1 LTIAKFECRRTT
13 WAKES
18 WKLGD
23 QTADALKA
31 VAPAVERHARLG
43 GDRHLGE
50 AKRGGRLI
58 TLSCALEAG
67 GVFCRIH
74 FGRRHIREVGDKEIK
89 VRWIPWGTA
98 RKKWFRKIAV
108 QERHSRC
115 NSRAKRVCARD
126 CKRIPRKVGGGK
138 AQRDG

>member
-1 LTIAKFECRRTT
+1 LTIAKLECRRAT

-43 GDRHLGE
+43 GDRHFGE
-50 AKRGGRLI
+50 AQRGGSLV
-58 TLSCALEAG
+58 TLSCTLETG

-74 FGRRHIREVGDKEIK
+74 VGRRHIREVGDKEIK
-89 VRWIPWGTA
+89 VRWIPRGA
-98 RKKWFRKIAV
+98 ACKEWFSKIAV

-115 NSRAKRVCARD
+115 NAGTERVRSCN
-126 CKRIPRKVGGGK
+126 CERIPRKVRGGK